1 MKWPER
7 ESPGQEARNHD
18 PIWFVLNKI
27 WQVLRWVNSQN
38 ICFHVII
45 YLLWSQAEWHTL
57 TPPHTQAVLPLS
69 ISISLFFLNL
79 FMALRSD
86 ACEVAGGNGGN
97 CFMVIFLLRSGI
109 WNLIFT
115 SVFLALLI
123 SSTFLTYQFLHF
135 YNVSNLREKKITL
148 FLSGS
153 KKKNLIN
160 T

>member
-38 ICFHVII
+38 ICFHVIT
-45 YLLWSQAEWHTL
+45 YLLWSQAEWHTHR
-57 TPPHTQAVLPLS
+57 HTHTSTYTSSVATFYFD
-69 ISISLFFLNL
+69 FFIFLE
-79 FMALRSD
+79 FIHGPEVWCS
-86 ACEVAGGNGGN
+86 EVAGGNGGN

-115 SVFLALLI
+115 SVFPALLI

-135 YNVSNLREKKITL
+135 YNVSNLREKKSHYFCL
-148 FLSGS
+148 AL
-153 KKKNLIN
+153 KKKI
-160 T
+160 

>member
-18 PIWFVLNKI
+18 PIWFVRIKSDRFWGEWIHRTSVFTL
-27 WQVLRWVNSQN
+27 LF
-38 ICFHVII
+38 ICCGHK
-45 YLLWSQAEWHTL
+45 LSDTHTDTH
-57 TPPHTQAVLPLS
+57 TPPHTQALLPLS

-115 SVFLALLI
+115 SVFPALLI

-135 YNVSNLREKKITL
+135 YNVSNLREKKSHYFCL
-148 FLSGS
+148 AL
-153 KKKNLIN
+153 KKKI
-160 T
+160 